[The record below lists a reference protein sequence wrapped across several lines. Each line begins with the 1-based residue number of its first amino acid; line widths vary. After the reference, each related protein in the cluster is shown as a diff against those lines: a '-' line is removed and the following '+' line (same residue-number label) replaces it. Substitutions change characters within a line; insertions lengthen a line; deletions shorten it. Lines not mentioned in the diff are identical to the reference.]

1 MKVLKIHITDF
12 FKGILSLVISQIFIK
27 LFGVMYTLYITNK
40 TGFGDE
46 GNAIYMSGYQI
57 YALLLTISSIGVPN
71 AISKLISE
79 KNSIGDY
86 TNSKRIFQ
94 ISIFI
99 FSLVGCLGCILLFVF
114 SGFIANTILQIPES
128 KLSLMVLS
136 PAIFFVSIT
145 SVIRGFCNGENKI
158 YVTAKSQF
166 IEQVLKSL
174 LTILFVEIVSRVTNY
189 NTELMATVA
198 NLATTVA
205 TFCGLIY
212 VIREYIDINRKK
224 FNINRIN
231 FPKERIITILKR
243 VLTISIPITT
253 SAILSSLG
261 KNVDSITVVRILK
274 NIIGEEKAIL
284 KYGILSSKVDTLI
297 ALPLSFNVAISTAL
311 IPEISRKK
319 ARNDLDGIIKK
330 INFSLLITILI
341 SLLCTLGMC
350 FFAKPIF
357 LLLFPRAT
365 DGYSL
370 LALAS
375 FSIIFSLLTQ
385 TINGILLGLGNNNI
399 PVIASIMGLIVKIL
413 SNIILIPF
421 IFEKGAVIGNILSS
435 LVSFI
440 IVLIFLFK
448 NIKLSFSLK
457 EFIIKPIL
465 ANTIMI
471 FLSLKTFEFLNFK
484 NINYNVTTLISI
496 IIAVIIY
503 IFSCF
508 LLKIFKKSE
517 TFESVENSGLQDSKS
532 LKNLKNK

>member
-1 MKVLKIHITDF
+1 MKIHITDF

-94 ISIFI
+94 ISVFI
-99 FSLVGCLGCILLFVF
+99 FSLVGCLGCILLFAF

-205 TFCGLIY
+205 TFCSLIY

-341 SLLCTLGMC
+341 SLPCMLGMC

-399 PVIASIMGLIVKIL
+399 PVIASIIGLIVKIL

>member
-12 FKGILSLVISQIFIK
+12 LKGILSLVISQIFIK

-94 ISIFI
+94 ISVFI
-99 FSLVGCLGCILLFVF
+99 FSLVGCLGCILLFAF

-205 TFCGLIY
+205 TFCSLIY

-341 SLLCTLGMC
+341 SLPCTLGMC

>member
-1 MKVLKIHITDF
+1 MKINITDF
-12 FKGILSLVISQIFIK
+12 LKGILSLVISQIFIK
-27 LFGVMYTLYITNK
+27 LFGVMYSLYLTNK

-86 TNSKRIFQ
+86 TNAKRIFQ
-94 ISIFI
+94 ISVFI
-99 FSLVGCLGCILLFVF
+99 FSIVGCLGCILLFVF
-114 SGFIANTILQIPES
+114 SGFIASTILQIPES

-166 IEQVLKSL
+166 FEQVLKSL
-174 LTILFVEIVSRVTNY
+174 LTILFVEIISKVTNY

-198 NLATTVA
+198 NLATTIA
-205 TFCGLIY
+205 TFCSLVY
-212 VIREYIDINRKK
+212 VLREYIEINRKN
-224 FNINRIN
+224 FNVNRIN
-231 FPKERIITILKR
+231 FPKERIITIIKR
-243 VLTISIPITT
+243 VLTISVPITT

-274 NIIGEEKAIL
+274 DILGEEKAIL

-297 ALPLSFNVAISTAL
+297 ALPLSFNVAISTVL
-311 IPEISRKK
+311 IPEISGKK
-319 ARNDLDGIIKK
+319 AINDLDGIIKK

-341 SLLCTLGMC
+341 AMPCSLGMY

-370 LALAS
+370 FALAA
-375 FSIIFSLLTQ
+375 FSIIFSLLIQ
-385 TINGILLGLGNNNI
+385 TINGILLGLGKNNI
-399 PVIASIMGLIVKIL
+399 PVIASTIGLIVKIL
-413 SNIILIPF
+413 SNILLIP
-421 IFEKGAVIGNILSS
+421 IIYEKGAVIGNILSS

-440 IVLIFLFK
+440 IVLVLLFK
-448 NIKLSFSLK
+448 NIKLNLSFNT
-457 EFIIKPIL
+457 FILKPIL
-465 ANTIMI
+465 ANIIMI
-471 FLSLKTFEFLNFK
+471 FLSLKIFEFLNLK
-484 NINYNVTTLISI
+484 NINYNIATVISI
-496 IIAVIIY
+496 AVAVIIY
-503 IFSCF
+503 IFACF
-508 LLKIFKKSE
+508 FMKILKKNEILE
-517 TFESVENSGLQDSKS
+517 RVENRAL
-532 LKNLKNK
+532 